1 VLCAVYAAM
10 CIKLNH
16 AATTVSCIVAL
27 TTTTARHTGLR
38 SSSSSD
44 VGFIDETLSV
54 ATTAAPDVTSAWELS
69 SRKDRV
75 QRLDLRRIRRF
86 ALLQKCTR
94 VYCSD
99 FLCACLYALVCACM
113 CSQKRAFTYL
123 QCVSVRKHVYM
134 RGSAFFMRYACSTPS
149 WTVIDAGG

>member
-1 VLCAVYAAM
+1 MALC
-10 CIKLNH
+10 KLPH
-16 AATTVSCIVAL
+16 AHSSITLPLLLHVSSL
-27 TTTTARHTGLR
+27 LLLLQRTGLR

-44 VGFIDETLSV
+44 VGFIDDTLSV

-86 ALLQKCTR
+86 ARLQKCTR

-99 FLCACLYALVCACM
+99 FLCACKLYA
-113 CSQKRAFTYL
+113 
-123 QCVSVRKHVYM
+123 CVH
-134 RGSAFFMRYACSTPS
+134 
-149 WTVIDAGG
+149 DE